1 VKILYLL
8 LSVAVYVL
16 LSYTPGI
23 KVIAFP
29 IEMLCT
35 FLHEFGHA
43 FFGLITGGS
52 VNSLCV
58 NPDGSGVTTISGGNV
73 PLLTMGGYV
82 GSAVFG
88 NVMLRM
94 GTENRAAISL
104 KVLAA
109 LMLISSIFWFDNL
122 VTTGILIVFAVGLLA
137 ISRWGSKLCPFIISF
152 LGVASVVYIVQ
163 DFNVGPT
170 SDLQSYESEVGLFP
184 AGVWMYIWLAI
195 VIVITG
201 INLLS
206 LLKNK
211 TNYESKIS

>member
-1 VKILYLL
+1 MNKTLYLL

-23 KVIAFP
+23 KIITFP

-43 FFGLITGGS
+43 FFGIISGGS

-58 NPDGSGVTTISGGNV
+58 NPDGSGVTTISGGNG

-88 NVMLRM
+88 NVMIRM
-94 GTENRAAISL
+94 GSESRASISL

-109 LMLISSIFWFDNL
+109 LMLISSIIWFDNM
-122 VTTGILIVFAVGLLA
+122 TTSFILAMFSMGLLA
-137 ISRWGSKLCPFIISF
+137 VSYWGSKICPFIISF

-170 SDLQSYESEVGLFP
+170 SDLQSYESEVGFFP
-184 AGVWMYIWLAI
+184 AAVWMYIWLAI

-206 LLKNK
+206 LLKIK
-211 TNYESKIS
+211 QTNN